1 VRSPVRRARGGPAI
15 SGGFTHPHLS
25 HPLRKEHAIDA
36 VFENLPVFLG
46 GFLRTL
52 SLLAIAGVG
61 AFAIGVVVAA
71 MRISPVAS
79 FRAVATVY
87 TELVR
92 NTPLTLLLFGCAFV
106 LPYLGAAPVYYPLAA
121 IGLTVYTSPFVAEA
135 VRSGVNGV
143 PIGQAEAARSIGL
156 TFGQVLGLVVL
167 PQAIRM
173 VIPPLINVFI
183 ALTKNT
189 SVAGAFFVTELFGV
203 SRTVINDRGDAVL
216 AILLSVACFYLVVT
230 VPLGL
235 VAAAIEK
242 RVAVLR

>member
-1 VRSPVRRARGGPAI
+1 MPV
-15 SGGFTHPHLS
+15 
-25 HPLRKEHAIDA
+25 DA
-36 VFENLPVFLG
+36 VIDNFPTLLG

-52 SLLAIAGVG
+52 SLLGIAGIG
-61 AFAIGVVVAA
+61 AFVIGVIVAA

-79 FRAVATVY
+79 FRTVAMVY

-106 LPYLGAAPVYYPLAA
+106 LPYLGVGPVYYPLAA
-121 IGLTVYTSPFVAEA
+121 IGLTVYTSPFIAEA
-135 VRSGVNGV
+135 IRSGVNGV
-143 PIGQAEAARSIGL
+143 PIGQAEAARSLGL
-156 TFGQVLGLVVL
+156 TFSQVLGVVVL

-189 SVAGAFFVTELFGV
+189 SVAGAFFVTELFGA

-216 AILLSVACFYLVVT
+216 AILLSVAFLYLIVT
-230 VPLGL
+230 IPLGL
-235 VAAAIEK
+235 IAAAIEK
-242 RVAVLR
+242 RVVVLR